1 MPEKKQVG
9 IWIRVSTD
17 MQVREESP
25 EHHEK
30 RARLYAEHKEW
41 DVAEVYR
48 LEAVS
53 GKTVMAHP
61 ETKRMLAD
69 IKRGHITA
77 LVFSKLARLA
87 RNTRE
92 LLEFS
97 ELFRASNADLISLSE
112 SIDTS
117 SSAGRLFYTMIA
129 AMADWERQEIAE
141 RVSASVPIRAKLG
154 KSLGG
159 QSVYGYKWVGHDFV
173 IDEKEGTI
181 RRLIYELFLEHQR
194 QHRVA
199 QELNNRG
206 LRTRNGSKF
215 TATTVLRLLR
225 DTTAKGVRIA
235 NYTKSVS
242 KNGQWQVKPQEEWI
256 TMPCKAVVSEEVWT
270 SCNQILDTQTKKRTN
285 TGPKAVYLLTG
296 FVHCSCGNKMLIHH
310 HSKKYACKA
319 CNVRISVEDMDG
331 IYQEYLKEYLNSFD
345 SAQYIARFNEQLQEK
360 TALLAT
366 LQKDRQKLAK
376 RITELVAMRT
386 DGELNKAQFAE
397 QYRPLE
403 ERITQLDGSMPE
415 LEAEIDFL
423 SVQLYST
430 DTVIQETKALYDRWA
445 DMPFDQQRLTV
456 ETITKRIEINREDI
470 TITLAYAPIN
480 SLNAKDISRH
490 HMGSYLPPT

>member
-1 MPEKKQVG
+1 MSETKRVG

-30 RARLYAEHKEW
+30 RARMYAEHKEW
-41 DVAEVYR
+41 EVAEVYR

-69 IKRGHITA
+69 IRRGHISA

-117 SSAGRLFYTMIA
+117 SPAGRLFYTIIA

-173 IDEKEGTI
+173 VDEKEGPI

-242 KNGQWQVKPQEEWI
+242 KNGQWQIKPQEEWI
-256 TMPCKAVVSEEVWT
+256 TIPCEALVSEEVWT
-270 SCNQILDTQTKKRTN
+270 SCNQILDVQTKKRTN

-310 HSKKYACKA
+310 HSKKYACKD
-319 CNVRISVEDMDG
+319 CNVRITVEDIDG

-345 SAQYIARFNEQLQEK
+345 SVEYLARFDEQLREK
-360 TALLAT
+360 KALLET
-366 LQKDRQKLAK
+366 LQTERQKLSR
-376 RITELVAMRT
+376 RISALITMRAEEELSKV
-386 DGELNKAQFAE
+386 QFAE
-397 QYRPLE
+397 QYGPLE
-403 ERITQLDGSMPE
+403 ERAEQLDASMPE

-423 SVQLYST
+423 TVQLYST
-430 DTVIQETKALYDRWA
+430 DTAIQETKALYDRWSE
-445 DMPFDQQRLTV
+445 MPFAQQRLTV
-456 ETITKRIEINREDI
+456 ETITKRIEINKDDI
-470 TITLAYAPIN
+470 TITLAYAPSN
-480 SLNAKDISRH
+480 SLNAKDISHH
-490 HMGSYLPPT
+490 HMDS